1 MELEALKK
9 LIQNTSSSRDNL
21 INNYKKS
28 VDYYE
33 NKTDIT
39 TRNDGKPKLNKEG
52 KKDPLRSAD
61 NRIPSNF
68 YQLLVDQEAGY
79 VASVFPDIDV
89 GKDSDNKKIIDVLGD
104 DRALTLNALLVDSSN
119 AGRGWLHYWIDED
132 NNFRYGIIQPDQITP
147 VYATTLDNKLLGVLR
162 SYKQLDPDSGK
173 YFTVHE
179 YWTDKEAQFFKT
191 STTNSEIIEPYNII
205 TSYDLSAGYETGQS
219 NTLKHNFGRV
229 PFIEFPKNK
238 YRLPELNKY
247 KGLIDAYDDIY
258 NGFIND
264 LDDVQTVILVLT
276 NYGGAS
282 LKDFM
287 NDLKK
292 YKSIKINNAG
302 NGDKS
307 GVDKL
312 QIDIPVEARDDALK
326 ITRDNIFLFGQG
338 IDPANFESSNA
349 SGVAIKMLYS
359 HLELKAAKT
368 QTYFEHA
375 INELVRA
382 IMRYLNFSDADKRH
396 ISQHWTRTKV
406 EDSLTKAQIVSTVAN
421 YSSKEAVAK
430 ANPIVDDWQQE
441 LKDLAKDRQENDP
454 YAEDLNGTGVQNN
467 NEE

>member
-1 MELEALKK
+1 M
-9 LIQNTSSSRDNL
+9 
-21 INNYKKS
+21 
-28 VDYYE
+28 
-33 NKTDIT
+33 
-39 TRNDGKPKLNKEG
+39 
-52 KKDPLRSAD
+52 
-61 NRIPSNF
+61 
-68 YQLLVDQEAGY
+68 
-79 VASVFPDIDV
+79 
-89 GKDSDNKKIIDVLGD
+89 
-104 DRALTLNALLVDSSN
+104 
-119 AGRGWLHYWIDED
+119 
-132 NNFRYGIIQPDQITP
+132 
-147 VYATTLDNKLLGVLR
+147 LGVLR
-162 SYKQLDPDSGK
+162 SYKQLDPEDGK

-282 LKDFM
+282 LKQFM
-287 NDLKK
+287 NDLRE

>member
-1 MELEALKK
+1 LELEALKK

-89 GKDSDNKKIIDVLGD
+89 GKDTDNQKILDVLGD
-104 DRALTLNALLVDSSN
+104 DRALTLNGLLVDSSN
-119 AGRGWLHYWIDED
+119 AGRAWLHYWIDED

-162 SYKQLDPDSGK
+162 SYKQLDPEVGK

-302 NGDKS
+302 NGDKT

-421 YSSKEAVAK
+421 YSSKESVAK

>member
-1 MELEALKK
+1 M
-9 LIQNTSSSRDNL
+9 
-21 INNYKKS
+21 INDYKKS
-28 VDYYE
+28 VNYYE

-39 TRNDGKPKLNKEG
+39 TRNDGKPELNKEG

-79 VASVFPDIDV
+79 VATVFPDIDV

-119 AGRGWLHYWIDED
+119 AGRAWLHYWIDED
-132 NNFRYGIIQPDQITP
+132 GNFRYGIIQPDQITP

-162 SYKQLDPDSGK
+162 SYKQLDPDNGK

-191 STTNSEIIEPYNII
+191 STTNSEVIEPYNII

-219 NTLKHNFGRV
+219 NTLKHSFGRV

-287 NDLKK
+287 NDLKE

>member
-1 MELEALKK
+1 M
-9 LIQNTSSSRDNL
+9 
-21 INNYKKS
+21 INDYKKS
-28 VDYYE
+28 VNYYE

-79 VASVFPDIDV
+79 VATVFPDVDV

-119 AGRGWLHYWIDED
+119 AGRAWLHYWIDED
-132 NNFRYGIIQPDQITP
+132 GNFRYGIIQPDQVTP
-147 VYATTLDNKLLGVLR
+147 IYSTTLDNKLLGVLR

-179 YWTDKEAQFFKT
+179 YWTDKEAEFFKT
-191 STTNSEIIEPYNII
+191 STTNSEVIEPYNII

-219 NTLKHNFGRV
+219 NILKHNFGRV

-338 IDPANFESSNA
+338 IDPANFKSSNA

-421 YSSKEAVAK
+421 YSSRESVAK

>member
-9 LIQNTSSSRDNL
+9 LIQNTSSSRNDL

-79 VASVFPDIDV
+79 VATVFPDVDV

-119 AGRGWLHYWIDED
+119 AGRAWLHYWIDED
-132 NNFRYGIIQPDQITP
+132 GNFRYGIIQPDQVTP
-147 VYATTLDNKLLGVLR
+147 IYSTTLDNKLLGVLR

-179 YWTDKEAQFFKT
+179 YWTDKEAEFFKT
-191 STTNSEIIEPYNII
+191 STTNSEVIEPYNII

-219 NTLKHNFGRV
+219 NILKHNFGRV

-282 LKDFM
+282 LKQFM
-287 NDLKK
+287 NDLKE

-454 YAEDLNGTGVQNN
+454 YTEDLNGTGVQNS

>member
-1 MELEALKK
+1 
-9 LIQNTSSSRDNL
+9 
-21 INNYKKS
+21 
-28 VDYYE
+28 
-33 NKTDIT
+33 
-39 TRNDGKPKLNKEG
+39 
-52 KKDPLRSAD
+52 
-61 NRIPSNF
+61 
-68 YQLLVDQEAGY
+68 
-79 VASVFPDIDV
+79 
-89 GKDSDNKKIIDVLGD
+89 
-104 DRALTLNALLVDSSN
+104 
-119 AGRGWLHYWIDED
+119 
-132 NNFRYGIIQPDQITP
+132 
-147 VYATTLDNKLLGVLR
+147 
-162 SYKQLDPDSGK
+162 
-173 YFTVHE
+173 
-179 YWTDKEAQFFKT
+179 
-191 STTNSEIIEPYNII
+191 
-205 TSYDLSAGYETGQS
+205 
-219 NTLKHNFGRV
+219 
-229 PFIEFPKNK
+229 
-238 YRLPELNKY
+238 
-247 KGLIDAYDDIY
+247 
-258 NGFIND
+258 
-264 LDDVQTVILVLT
+264 
-276 NYGGAS
+276 
-282 LKDFM
+282 M
-287 NDLKK
+287 NDLKE

-454 YAEDLNGTGVQNN
+454 YAEDLNGTGVQNS

>member
-1 MELEALKK
+1 MELDALKK
-9 LIQNTSSSRDNL
+9 LIQNTSSSRSKM
-21 INNYKKS
+21 INDYKKS
-28 VDYYE
+28 VNYYE

-79 VASVFPDIDV
+79 VATVFPDVDV

-119 AGRGWLHYWIDED
+119 AGRAWLHYWIDED
-132 NNFRYGIIQPDQITP
+132 GNFRYGIIQPDQVTP
-147 VYATTLDNKLLGVLR
+147 IYSTTLDNKLLGVLR

-179 YWTDKEAQFFKT
+179 YWTDKEAEFFKT

-282 LKDFM
+282 LKQFM
-287 NDLKK
+287 NDLKE

-454 YAEDLNGTGVQNN
+454 YAEDLNGKGVQNN

>member
-1 MELEALKK
+1 M
-9 LIQNTSSSRDNL
+9 
-21 INNYKKS
+21 INDYKKS
-28 VDYYE
+28 VNYYE

-79 VASVFPDIDV
+79 VATVFPDVDV

-119 AGRGWLHYWIDED
+119 AGRAWLHYWIDED
-132 NNFRYGIIQPDQITP
+132 GNFRYGIIQPDQVTP
-147 VYATTLDNKLLGVLR
+147 IYSTTLDNKLLGVLR

-191 STTNSEIIEPYNII
+191 STTNSEVIEPYDII

-219 NTLKHNFGRV
+219 NILRHSFGRV

-454 YAEDLNGTGVQNN
+454 YAENLNGTGVQNS

>member
-1 MELEALKK
+1 MELDALKK
-9 LIQNTSSSRDNL
+9 LIQNTSTSRNDL
-21 INNYKKS
+21 INNYKQA
-28 VDYYE
+28 VNYYE

-375 INELVRA
+375 INELIRA

-441 LKDLAKDRQENDP
+441 LKDLAKDREENDP

>member
-89 GKDSDNKKIIDVLGD
+89 GKDTDNQKIFDVLGD
-104 DRALTLNALLVDSSN
+104 DRALTLNGLLVDSSN
-119 AGRGWLHYWIDED
+119 AGRAWLHYWIDED

-162 SYKQLDPDSGK
+162 SYKQLDPEVGK

-338 IDPANFESSNA
+338 VDPANFESSNA

-368 QTYFEHA
+368 QAYFEHA

-454 YAEDLNGTGVQNN
+454 YAEDLNGVSVQNDN
-467 NEE
+467 G

>member
-1 MELEALKK
+1 MELDALKK
-9 LIQNTSSSRDNL
+9 LIQNTSSSRSKR
-21 INNYKKS
+21 INDYKKS
-28 VDYYE
+28 VNYYE

-79 VASVFPDIDV
+79 VATVFPDVDV

-119 AGRGWLHYWIDED
+119 AGRAWLHYWIDED
-132 NNFRYGIIQPDQITP
+132 GNFRYGIIQPDQVTP
-147 VYATTLDNKLLGVLR
+147 IYSTTLDNKLLGVLR

-179 YWTDKEAQFFKT
+179 YWTDKEAEFFKT
-191 STTNSEIIEPYNII
+191 STTNSEVIEPYNII

-282 LKDFM
+282 LKQFM
-287 NDLKK
+287 NDLKE

>member
-9 LIQNTSSSRDNL
+9 LIQNTSSSRNNL

-39 TRNDGKPKLNKEG
+39 TRNDGKPELNKEG

-79 VASVFPDIDV
+79 VATVFPDIDV

-119 AGRGWLHYWIDED
+119 AGRAWLHYWIDED
-132 NNFRYGIIQPDQITP
+132 GNFRYGIIQPDQITP
-147 VYATTLDNKLLGVLR
+147 VYETTLDNKLLGVLR

-191 STTNSEIIEPYNII
+191 STTNSEVIEPYNII

-287 NDLKK
+287 NDLKE

-307 GVDKL
+307 GVDKH

-326 ITRDNIFLFGQG
+326 ITRNNIFLFGQG

>member
-9 LIQNTSSSRDNL
+9 LIQNTSSSRNNL

-39 TRNDGKPKLNKEG
+39 TRNDGKPELNKEG

-79 VASVFPDIDV
+79 VATVFPDIDV

-104 DRALTLNALLVDSSN
+104 DRALMLNALLVDSSN
-119 AGRGWLHYWIDED
+119 AGRAWLHYWIDD
-132 NNFRYGIIQPDQITP
+132 DKNFRYGIIQPDQITP
-147 VYATTLDNKLLGVLR
+147 IYSTTLDNKLLGVLR

-191 STTNSEIIEPYNII
+191 STTNSEVIEPYDII

-219 NTLKHNFGRV
+219 NTLKHSFGRV

-287 NDLKK
+287 NDLKE

>member
-1 MELEALKK
+1 MELDALKK
-9 LIQNTSSSRDNL
+9 LIQNTSTSRNDL
-21 INNYKKS
+21 INNYKQA
-28 VDYYE
+28 VNYYE

-39 TRNDGKPKLNKEG
+39 TRNNGKAELNKEG

-89 GKDSDNKKIIDVLGD
+89 GKDTDNQKILDVLGD
-104 DRALTLNALLVDSSN
+104 DRALTLNGLLVDSSN
-119 AGRGWLHYWIDED
+119 AGRAWLHYWIDDD

-162 SYKQLDPDSGK
+162 SYKQLDPEVGK

-238 YRLPELNKY
+238 YRLPELSKY

-282 LKDFM
+282 LKQFM
-287 NDLKK
+287 NDLRE

-441 LKDLAKDRQENDP
+441 LKDLARDRQGNDP
-454 YAEDLNGTGVQNN
+454 YAEDLNGTGVQND

>member
-1 MELEALKK
+1 MELDALKK
-9 LIQNTSSSRDNL
+9 LIQNTSSSRSKM
-21 INNYKKS
+21 INDYKKS
-28 VDYYE
+28 VNYYE

-79 VASVFPDIDV
+79 VATVFPDVDV

-119 AGRGWLHYWIDED
+119 AGRAWLHYWIDED
-132 NNFRYGIIQPDQITP
+132 GNFRYGIIQPDQVTP
-147 VYATTLDNKLLGVLR
+147 IYSTTLDNKLLGVLR

-179 YWTDKEAQFFKT
+179 YWTDKEAEFFKT
-191 STTNSEIIEPYNII
+191 STTNSEVIEPYNII

-282 LKDFM
+282 LKQFM
-287 NDLKK
+287 NDLKE

-454 YAEDLNGTGVQNN
+454 YAEDLNGTGVRNS